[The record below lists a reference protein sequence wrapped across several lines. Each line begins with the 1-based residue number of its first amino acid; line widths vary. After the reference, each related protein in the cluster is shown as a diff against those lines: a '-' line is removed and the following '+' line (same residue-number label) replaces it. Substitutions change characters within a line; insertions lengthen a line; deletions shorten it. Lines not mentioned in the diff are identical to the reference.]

1 MTVFSLGET
10 KNAGVQP
17 EMGRRKLTADNR
29 KWGDDR

>member
-17 EMGRRKLTADNR
+17 EMRRRKITANNL